1 MTQVYVTSDTPP
13 HSCVTTKPQVRRLSD
28 ADDAGDAEIR
38 TSDTHGLPTHHVRR
52 CLIDT
57 ALDRPDP
64 RAILRGG
71 LPDRYLTP
79 DDIAEIF
86 EVPKET
92 VYQWRKKRIGPPG
105 FRIGKYVRYDPA
117 DVRAYVTS
125 RKDAEINAA

>member
-1 MTQVYVTSDTPP
+1 MSAPAP
-13 HSCVTTKPQVRRLSD
+13 GH
-28 ADDAGDAEIR
+28 E
-38 TSDTHGLPTHHVRR
+38 
-52 CLIDT
+52 
-57 ALDRPDP
+57 DP
-64 RAILRGG
+64 RATLRAG

-105 FRIGKYVRYDPA
+105 FRIGKHLRYDPA

-125 RKDAEINAA
+125 RKNAAAEAA